1 MNPAA
6 HRNEDNALA
15 PVLYMAL
22 ELSNKS
28 WRLTFGDGAK
38 RRQVA
43 VPAADLAKL
52 ACAVAKAKE
61 HFGMPASARVVSC
74 YEAGRDG
81 FWLHRYLRS
90 VGIENEVIDAAS
102 IEVNR
107 RLRHV
112 KTDRLDGERLLA
124 KLIRHHTGER
134 DGWSVVRA
142 PSLEEEDARRL
153 HRELERLKR
162 ERLAHRVRMQS
173 LLVVQGIR
181 VMSKDAAQLRL
192 ETLTLWDGRSLPGE
206 LRCELDREVE
216 RLALVERQI
225 AALEAERRER
235 LREPKTDA
243 ERSIGQLMR
252 LGEIGPP
259 SGRLLGGGWGRERL
273 AGVPLPPQERSQP
286 VVPQTLRRR
295 GPAHAPHRHRCAG
308 AAIAHCAVA
317 LSRRRR
323 DSRGRTAHCLADLT
337 PQGSQGQ
344 ELVALKVGRSARDL
358 PGPRNVRRRPDRGG
372 ASSESGSSCPLGAD
386 AASGARPTTPTRI
399 EGGDER
405 IALTLPIQPGQPTL
419 KSLVGKKM
427 AGAPQFRVRTR
438 TEPRTC
444 TLC

>member
-6 HRNEDNALA
+6 LRNEDNASA

-22 ELSNKS
+22 ELSNKN
-28 WRLTFGDGAK
+28 WRLAFGDGTK
-38 RRQVA
+38 RRQTS
-43 VPAADLAKL
+43 VPAADLVKL
-52 ACAVAKAKE
+52 AEAVAKAKE
-61 HFGMPASARVVSC
+61 RFKMPASARVVSC

-81 FWLHRYLRS
+81 FWLHRHLRS

-134 DGWSVVRA
+134 EGWSVVRA

-162 ERLAHRVRMQS
+162 ERLAHRVRIQS

-181 VMSKDAAQLRL
+181 VRSTGAAKLRL

-206 LRCELDREVE
+206 LRCELERELE

-243 ERSIGQLMR
+243 ERSVVQLMR
-252 LGEIGPP
+252 LGAIGPTSAWLLVMEFFGWRRFRNRREVAALAGLVSTP
-259 SGRLLGGGWGRERL
+259 YNSGDRERDQGISKAGNRRVRAMMVEIAWLWLRFQPKSALSQWYHRRFAGGGLRMRRIGIVALARRLL
-273 AGVPLPPQERSQP
+273 
-286 VVPQTLRRR
+286 
-295 GPAHAPHRHRCAG
+295 
-308 AAIAHCAVA
+308 IA
-317 LSRRRR
+317 LWRY
-323 DSRGRTAHCLADLT
+323 LADGVI
-337 PQGSQGQ
+337 P
-344 ELVALKVGRSARDL
+344 EHARL
-358 PGPRNVRRRPDRGG
+358 I
-372 ASSESGSSCPLGAD
+372 ASE
-386 AASGARPTTPTRI
+386 I
-399 EGGDER
+399 
-405 IALTLPIQPGQPTL
+405 
-419 KSLVGKKM
+419 
-427 AGAPQFRVRTR
+427 
-438 TEPRTC
+438 
-444 TLC
+444 

>member
-6 HRNEDNALA
+6 LRNEDNASA

-28 WRLTFGDGAK
+28 WRLALGDGTK
-38 RRQVA
+38 RRQVS

-81 FWLHRYLRS
+81 FWLHRHLRS
-90 VGIENEVIDAAS
+90 VGIENQVIDAAS

-112 KTDRLDGERLLA
+112 KTDRLDGDRLLA

-162 ERLAHRVRMQS
+162 ERLAHRLRIQS

-181 VMSKDAAQLRL
+181 VMSKEAAELQL
-192 ETLTLWDGRSLPGE
+192 ETLTLWDGRALPGE
-206 LRCELDREVE
+206 LRCELEREVE

-235 LREPKTDA
+235 LREPKTDT
-243 ERSIGQLMR
+243 ERSIVQLMR
-252 LGEIGPP
+252 LGAIGPTSAWLLVMEFFGWRRFRNRREVAALAGLVSTP
-259 SGRLLGGGWGRERL
+259 YNSGDSERDQGISKAGNRRVRAMMVEIAWLWLRFQPQSALSQWYQRRFAGGGLRMRRIGIVALARRLL
-273 AGVPLPPQERSQP
+273 
-286 VVPQTLRRR
+286 
-295 GPAHAPHRHRCAG
+295 
-308 AAIAHCAVA
+308 IA
-317 LSRRRR
+317 LWRY
-323 DSRGRTAHCLADLT
+323 LADGVIPEDARLIA
-337 PQGSQGQ
+337 SQ
-344 ELVALKVGRSARDL
+344 
-358 PGPRNVRRRPDRGG
+358 
-372 ASSESGSSCPLGAD
+372 
-386 AASGARPTTPTRI
+386 I
-399 EGGDER
+399 
-405 IALTLPIQPGQPTL
+405 
-419 KSLVGKKM
+419 
-427 AGAPQFRVRTR
+427 
-438 TEPRTC
+438 
-444 TLC
+444 